1 MPFSRKSSVD
11 STSTADRELQ
21 NTQEIQ
27 NLQETQWR
35 ARAEIFGL
43 IDERWESN
51 RASIR
56 LTGEPTYEELK
67 NIGRL
72 PRSQGILEFRKLI
85 RAPVIGEEI
94 ATALWERMATKVR
107 RESED
112 SHVDLDDPET
122 EIAFQKQ
129 FERERLIQE
138 INATRRPSK
147 TSRKLSLKRHD
158 PVHASV
164 MGHDASVTPEIPDS
178 ASPAHP
184 GVKWEPTTTDVPVCP
199 ALLVSPTSPALPP
212 PPAISTDT
220 TTQPEATKPE
230 DEAPRR
236 KLSWIL
242 PLAGPERRRSSTK
255 TNGSDE
261 PSTSEAGTTHSRRGS
276 SGTTR
281 SRTKTTSAKSSLDSN
296 SIPWEEGFWTKAQD
310 KQASQPAES
319 NPNPLQKT
327 TESPVSP
334 MSTVRKKSF
343 SKRIFL
349 KLTETSLVGN
359 IGEFGQSL
367 GAGYG
372 LREGSPVV

>member
-21 NTQEIQ
+21 NTQQIQ

-72 PRSQGILEFRKLI
+72 PRSHGILEFRKLI

-107 RESED
+107 TESED

-164 MGHDASVTPEIPDS
+164 TPEIPDS

-184 GVKWEPTTTDVPVCP
+184 GVKWELTTTDVPVCP

-220 TTQPEATKPE
+220 TTKPE

-236 KLSWIL
+236 KLSWVL

-261 PSTSEAGTTHSRRGS
+261 PSASEAGTTHSRRGS

-281 SRTKTTSAKSSLDSN
+281 SRTKTTSAKSSLDSS
-296 SIPWEEGFWTKAQD
+296 SIPWEEGFWKKAQD

-319 NPNPLQKT
+319 NPLQET
-327 TESPVSP
+327 TEPPVSP
-334 MSTVRKKSF
+334 KSTVRKKSF

>member
-11 STSTADRELQ
+11 SNSPADRELQ
-21 NTQEIQ
+21 KIQ
-27 NLQETQWR
+27 DIQKIQGKIQDAQWR
-35 ARAEIFGL
+35 AREEIFGL
-43 IDERWESN
+43 VDERWESN
-51 RASIR
+51 RASVR
-56 LTGEPTYEELK
+56 LTGEPTYEELED
-67 NIGRL
+67 IGRL
-72 PRSQGILEFRKLI
+72 PRSQGTLEFRKLI

-94 ATALWERMATKVR
+94 AGALWERMATKVR

-129 FERERLIQE
+129 AERERLIQE
-138 INATRRPSK
+138 INATRKPSK

-164 MGHDASVTPEIPDS
+164 TPEIPDP

-184 GVKWEPTTTDVPVCP
+184 GLKWERTTTDVPVSP
-199 ALLVSPTSPALPP
+199 ALPFSPTSPTSSP
-212 PPAISTDT
+212 PPATSTDT
-220 TTQPEATKPE
+220 TTKPEANKPE
-230 DEAPRR
+230 EEATRR

-242 PLAGPERRRSSTK
+242 PLAVPERRRSSIK
-255 TNGSDE
+255 TNYSDE
-261 PSTSEAGTTHSRRGS
+261 PSTSEVGTTHSRRGS
-276 SGTTR
+276 TGSTK
-281 SRTKTTSAKSSLDSN
+281 SRTKATSAKSSLDSS
-296 SIPWEEGFWTKAQD
+296 SIPWEEGFWKKAQD

-319 NPNPLQKT
+319 NPLQET

-334 MSTVRKKSF
+334 KSTVNKKSF
-343 SKRIFL
+343 SKRIFH
-349 KLTETSLVGN
+349 KLTENSLVGN
-359 IGEFGQSL
+359 IGEFGESL